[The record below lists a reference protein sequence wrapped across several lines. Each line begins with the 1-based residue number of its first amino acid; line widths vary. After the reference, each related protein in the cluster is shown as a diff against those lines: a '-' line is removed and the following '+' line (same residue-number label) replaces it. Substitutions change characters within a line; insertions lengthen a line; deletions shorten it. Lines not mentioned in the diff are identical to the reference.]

1 MSAAKHISPASVGI
15 SAALDN
21 RHAFREGMRD
31 GIPIALG
38 YFAVSFSLGIQ
49 MGNIG
54 LSAFQGWLM
63 SALVNA
69 SAGEYAALTAELDKL
84 KVYGVRTDDEIARL
98 GELRKELYGGSG
110 VPFK

>member
-38 YFAVSFSLGIQ
+38 
-49 MGNIG
+49 
-54 LSAFQGWLM
+54 
-63 SALVNA
+63 
-69 SAGEYAALTAELDKL
+69 
-84 KVYGVRTDDEIARL
+84 
-98 GELRKELYGGSG
+98 
-110 VPFK
+110 